1 MDESTFLV
9 TCNFPDD
16 VQNIALE
23 VVFGKGLDG
32 MLGPH
37 VRRDYQTKLKNALV
51 EDGKNLTNTLGQLI
65 SSQKF
70 TWARNCVSISFLEE
84 NQKTGEDEWFGHHS
98 DMSVS
103 TDK

>member
-23 VVFGKGLDG
+23 DG

-70 TWARNCVSISFLEE
+70 TWARNCVSISFLEK

-103 TDK
+103 MDK